1 MSPHHIPTNRSMK
14 KISGKSF
21 VMLIAIGIGFQAPSP
36 VQAADEVLF
45 TSSVFVKAGL
55 FTKSIEGPGCDAD
68 GNLYA
73 VSFNRQGTIGKVT
86 PSGEASIFVELPTG
100 SVANGIRF
108 DSKGRM
114 LIADYTMHNVLAVDM
129 TTRAVTVYAHESS
142 MSQPNDLA
150 IGTNDI
156 VYASDPNW
164 TKSTGRIWR
173 IGTDGAVTLLDSGLG
188 TTNGIEVSPDDRTL
202 YVNESSQNNVFA
214 YDLSPS
220 GEISNKRLL
229 INLPATS
236 LDGMRCD
243 IAGNLYLTRK
253 NKTGTIAIVSPQGT
267 LLREVKLS
275 GSSPSNIAFGGPDG
289 RTCYVTMANDG
300 SIETFRTD
308 TPGRSWKLFED
319 RKPTLVAGSL
329 NTPKPF
335 GIAGTHPNPFN
346 ASTVI
351 EYRLA
356 ADAPVDL
363 SIYNMIGQRVAVL
376 ENGPVYAGK
385 HAVTWNAAGFSSGTY
400 VVRLISGGK
409 AETRKVMLVK

>member
-1 MSPHHIPTNRSMK
+1 
-14 KISGKSF
+14 
-21 VMLIAIGIGFQAPSP
+21 MLVAIGIGFHVPSP
-36 VQAADEVLF
+36 VRAADEALF
-45 TSSVFVKAGL
+45 NSSLFVKTGL

-86 PSGEASIFVELPTG
+86 PSGEASLFVTLPTG
-100 SVANGIRF
+100 SIANGIRF

-129 TTRAVTVYAHESS
+129 TTKAVTVYAHEST

-150 IGTNDI
+150 IGGNDI
-156 VYASDPNW
+156 LYASDPDW
-164 TKSTGRIWR
+164 SKSTGRIWR
-173 IGTDGAVTLLDSGLG
+173 IGTDGKVTLLDSNLG
-188 TTNGIEVSPDDRTL
+188 TTNGIEVSPDNKTL
-202 YVNESSQNNVFA
+202 YVNESQQNNIYS
-214 YDLSPS
+214 YDLSS
-220 GEISNKRLL
+220 AGDISNRRLL

-243 IAGNLYLTRK
+243 IAGNLYITRK
-253 NKTGTIAIVSPQGT
+253 NTTGTIAIVSPQGK
-267 LLREVKLS
+267 LVREVKLI

-300 SIETFRTD
+300 SVETFRTD
-308 TPGRSWKLFED
+308 TPGREWQLIQD
-319 RKPTLVAGSL
+319 RKPTHVAEKSDV
-329 NTPKPF
+329 PKPF
-335 GIAGTHPNPFN
+335 SIAGNHPNPFN

-356 ADAPVDL
+356 TDATVDL

-376 ENGPVYAGK
+376 ESGPVRAGN
-385 HAVTWNAAGFSSGTY
+385 HSVTWNAAGFSSGTY
-400 VVRLISGGK
+400 MVRLVSGGK
-409 AETRKVMLVK
+409 AETRKVMLMK